1 MPESL
6 GQTVV
11 ALGFDFGQKRIGIA
25 SGDSLTL
32 GARPIRTVPCHSN
45 AAVDW
50 SAIDRCVREWDP
62 AVFVVGV
69 PYNMDGTPTRWPRP
83 SAPNC
88 LLVMDARLS
97 SSMSAC
103 PPARRKT
110 SYATAER
117 LENARDAW
125 NAVTLTRWPLPYC
138 LNNGCANAADCPGSE
153 YAALQPI

>member
-1 MPESL
+1 MPDSL

-69 PYNMDGTPTRWPRP
+69 PYNMDGTPTSLTEAAAAFGAELSARHGRP
-83 SAPNC
+83 VE
-88 LLVMDARLS
+88 LVDERLS
-97 SSMSAC
+97 SREAEDQLRH
-103 PPARRKT
+103 RRA
-110 SYATAER
+110 SGER
-117 LENARDAW
+117 KRRVERGDIDAVAAAVLLEQWLREHS
-125 NAVTLTRWPLPYC
+125 R
-138 LNNGCANAADCPGSE
+138 
-153 YAALQPI
+153 QPRI